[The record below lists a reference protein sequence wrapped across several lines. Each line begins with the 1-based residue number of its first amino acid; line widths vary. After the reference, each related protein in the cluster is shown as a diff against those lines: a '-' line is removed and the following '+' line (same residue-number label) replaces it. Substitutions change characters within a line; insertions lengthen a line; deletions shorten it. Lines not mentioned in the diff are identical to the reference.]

1 MSNTAPVEAMTL
13 EELRVCVTQLRQ
25 ALAAARAVA
34 ADLLQNGPPSP
45 PPPIMVNLTP
55 EQAVEFRELVS
66 RHGLRGMTAAPPGW
80 SLPSVAA
87 SPRPA
92 EVRPISIADERYEIN
107 LAINAADERH
117 AEPGNQND
125 NTHSFDFEFTAEP
138 LSISPTPGC
147 IMLEL
152 PL

>member
-1 MSNTAPVEAMTL
+1 
-13 EELRVCVTQLRQ
+13 VT
-25 ALAAARAVA
+25 
-34 ADLLQNGPPSP
+34 
-45 PPPIMVNLTP
+45 
-55 EQAVEFRELVS
+55 
-66 RHGLRGMTAAPPGW
+66 
-80 SLPSVAA
+80 
-87 SPRPA
+87 PRPA
-92 EVRPISIADERYEIN
+92 EVRPIRV
-107 LAINAADERH
+107 ADERH